1 MFVGNRL
8 GRCLASCNARVVD
21 KDIDPAIA
29 GHELICNLTD
39 TARVGDIHRNDF
51 RAQALGLETRA
62 TRLGRFGIAIRD
74 DDLCSRLR
82 QGFSASEP
90 DSLTS
95 PGYYCRSSFD

>member
-1 MFVGNRL
+1 MFVGDRL

-29 GHELICNLTD
+29 GHELICDLTD
-39 TARVGDIHRNDF
+39 TARVGDIHSNDF
-51 RAQALGLETRA
+51 RAQALCFETGA
-62 TRLGRFGIAIRD
+62 TRLGRFGIAIGD
-74 DDLCSRLR
+74 DDPCSRLR

-95 PGYYCRSSFD
+95 PGHHGRSLF